1 MKRSHSLSLAALVAL
16 LLGLVPFN
24 ALARELRSSGNE
36 ITLSAISSPTL
47 NSPAAGATLST
58 FGPTLSW
65 TNPAGARQAH
75 LQVIPSNNDGPGVDI
90 YFGSSVGSF
99 QIPPPPL
106 WYGMLPGMTYTWR
119 VRVSDA
125 TAAVGLDDPSW
136 SAWAQRTF
144 RTPAVNSAS
153 IRVASP
159 SLDAYVSTLT
169 PVLQWSN
176 TRSDVFYYE
185 VQLSKDASF
194 NTNPATATAMVYSAL
209 IHGGVTS
216 PVNSYTVPPGFPLE
230 DHTTYY
236 WRLRPRVQG
245 DGVPVA
251 WSSSFS
257 FRTQVAMPAFSPQG
271 INSRIVLGQYYAWYD
286 TDTWSS
292 GVTADTA
299 SIPYNSDDIA
309 AIRRHILQ
317 ARQAG
322 LDALAM
328 SWLGPGDRT
337 DKNLQKLLSE
347 GAAAGLWVSI
357 TFETDKPGFDT
368 TSKVVNGLK
377 NIHAL
382 AAAKPNWLRSQGK
395 PVFFFWRA
403 EAVALAPGQTPL
415 SAWAD
420 IRVQVDPNHQ
430 AIWIMEGLSF
440 DLLEVFDGQFGYS
453 VAWSNNVHYTLS
465 SWATKVQNKAAQ
477 LGQPKIFVGTVMPGN
492 DDTRTGR
499 PDGYIRDRE
508 NGAFFA
514 DTWDAAI
521 AAGSE
526 WVNLTSFNEWI
537 EGTQIEPAVSYGD
550 QYLNMSKEWSD
561 RFKSQ

>member
-1 MKRSHSLSLAALVAL
+1 MKRGYSLSLTVFVAL
-16 LLGLVPFN
+16 LLGLVPLS
-24 ALARELRSSGNE
+24 ALAQEQLSSGNG
-36 ITLSAISSPTL
+36 ISLSGIAAPML
-47 NSPAAGATLST
+47 NSPAAGATLSN

-65 TNPAGARQAH
+65 TNPSGARQAH
-75 LQVIPSNNDGPGVDI
+75 LQVIPSNNDGPGVDV
-90 YFGSSVGSF
+90 YFGSSVSSF
-99 QIPPPPL
+99 QIPPPPQ

-125 TAAVGLDDPSW
+125 TTAVGLDDPSW
-136 SAWAQRTF
+136 SQWAQRAF
-144 RTPAVNSAS
+144 RTPSVNSSTIKA
-153 IRVASP
+153 VAP
-159 SLDAYVSTLT
+159 AIDAGVSTLT

-185 VQLSKDASF
+185 VQLSKDATF
-194 NTNPATATAMVYSAL
+194 NTNPSTATAMVYSAL

-216 PVNSYTVPPGFPLE
+216 PVNSYAVPSGFPLE

-236 WRLRPRVQG
+236 WRARPRVQG
-245 DGVPVA
+245 DGSPVA
-251 WSSSFS
+251 WSSTFS
-257 FRTQVAMPAFSPQG
+257 FRTLVAMPAFSPQG
-271 INSRIVLGQYYAWYD
+271 IDSRIVVGQYYAWYD
-286 TDTWSS
+286 SNTWSS
-292 GVTADTA
+292 GVTADAA

-309 AIRRHILQ
+309 AIRRHVQQ

-322 LDALAM
+322 LDALVM

-347 GAAAGLWVSI
+347 GAAGGLWVSI
-357 TFETDKPGFDT
+357 TFETDKPEFDT

-377 NIHAL
+377 NIHTQ
-382 AAAKPNWLRSQGK
+382 AAARPNWLRSQGK
-395 PVFFFWRA
+395 PVFFFWRPD
-403 EAVALAPGQTPL
+403 AVVLAPGQTPL

-420 IRVQVDPNHQ
+420 IRAQVDPNHQ

-453 VAWSNNVHYTLS
+453 IAWSNNVHYTLS
-465 SWATKVQNKAAQ
+465 SWATKVQNKATQ
-477 LGQPKIFVGTVMPGN
+477 LGQPKIFVGTVMPGY

-499 PDGYIRDRE
+499 PDGFARDRAG
-508 NGAFFA
+508 GAFLA

-537 EGTQIEPAVSYGD
+537 EGSQIEPSVSYGD
-550 QYLNMSKEWSD
+550 LYLSANKEWSD
-561 RFKSQ
+561 RYKSP